1 MKTISDYTMPKPR
14 TKKEWESYYRI
25 VEKSK
30 ELEKQGI
37 IVEYA

>member
-1 MKTISDYTMPKPR
+1 MEINSDYTMPKPR
-14 TKKEWESYYRI
+14 TKKEWESYYKI

-37 IVEYA
+37 IVEYS